1 MENKILNVSKLVI
14 LFKLDRLNF
23 IQALFPILEGNKKLK
38 ILFIFPTH
46 QKTISCF
53 VVVSSLNGNK
63 MKENSSFFA
72 EDCSNERFN

>member
-1 MENKILNVSKLVI
+1 MENKIWNVSKLVI

-38 ILFIFPTH
+38 ILFIFLTH

-53 VVVSSLNGNK
+53 VVLSSLNRNK
-63 MKENSSFFA
+63 MKKSSFFA
-72 EDCSNERFN
+72 ENCSNERFN